1 MKLPIELSELGLSAL
16 VSALFIFMY
25 APLARL
31 TGASFVPT
39 AIEDFLLLYIVHFC
53 LSVTLYC
60 LKNLRRKSTAS
71 PGDDSENGSVK

>member
-1 MKLPIELSELGLSAL
+1 MKLPIESSELGLSAL
-16 VSALFIFMY
+16 VSALFVFMY

-60 LKNLRRKSTAS
+60 LKNIWRKSIAS
-71 PGDDSENGSVK
+71 PGDDSENGNAT